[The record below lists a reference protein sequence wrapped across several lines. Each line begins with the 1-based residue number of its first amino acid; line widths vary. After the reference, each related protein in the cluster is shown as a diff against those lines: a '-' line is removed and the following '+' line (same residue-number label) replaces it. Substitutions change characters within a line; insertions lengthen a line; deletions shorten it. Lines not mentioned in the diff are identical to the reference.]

1 MNKKIIFAIGAL
13 IILSLALFGFNLLRK
28 GNVSLPA
35 ASFDNKT
42 VSKLFDL
49 AKAAE
54 GKDDLLE
61 AKKDYQRILSTS
73 ADNKVLSQA
82 QDKLY
87 SVNIRL
93 IFSTIETDQTTIYEV
108 NPGDSL
114 NALAKKFN
122 TTVALIKRSN
132 NLPADVIRPGQRLRI
147 WTGKFSCIVDKSQNT
162 LTLKSGEEVVKIYR
176 VSTGKHNCTPVGT
189 FTITSKLVNPVWYKQ
204 GAVVLPE
211 SPENILGTRW
221 LGFNLPGYGIHGTTE
236 PQTIGQQVTAGCVRM
251 PNPDVEELYDI
262 LPAGTEVTVID

>member
-1 MNKKIIFAIGAL
+1 MNKKIIFVAGGL
-13 IILSLALFGFNLLRK
+13 VLLLLVLLGFNLLRK

-35 ASFDNKT
+35 TSFDNKT
-42 VSKLFDL
+42 ISRLFDL
-49 AKAAE
+49 AKAAQD
-54 GKDDLLE
+54 KDDLLE

-73 ADNKVLSQA
+73 QNNSVLSQA

-87 SVNIRL
+87 NVNIRL
-93 IFSTIETDQTTIYEV
+93 LFSPIETDQTTIYEV

-122 TTVALIKRSN
+122 TTVGLIKRSN

-162 LTLKSGEEVVKIYR
+162 LTLKSGEEVVKTYK

-204 GAVVLPE
+204 GAIVLPN
-211 SPENILGTRW
+211 SPDNILGTRW
-221 LGFNLPGYGIHGTTE
+221 LGFNLAGYGIHGTTD
-236 PQTIGQQVTAGCVRM
+236 PQTIGTQVTAGCVRM
-251 PNPDVEELYDI
+251 PNPDVEELFDI
-262 LPAGTEVTVID
+262 LPVGTEVTVID